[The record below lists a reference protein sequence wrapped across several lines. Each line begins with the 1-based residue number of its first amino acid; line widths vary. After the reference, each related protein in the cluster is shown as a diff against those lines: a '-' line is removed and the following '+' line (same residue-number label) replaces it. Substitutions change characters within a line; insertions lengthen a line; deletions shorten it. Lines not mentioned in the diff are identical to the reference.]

1 MAILAVNAGSS
12 TLKFSLH
19 PVEKGQVDAC
29 ILTGSIQG
37 LEPKGQPEL
46 SYHYQGQTTRA
57 ILPSNSVD
65 PFETAL

>member
-19 PVEKGQVDAC
+19 PVNDGQVEAC

-46 SYHYQGQTTRA
+46 SYSYLAQLIPIEDNRH
-57 ILPSNSVD
+57 SSVI
-65 PFETAL
+65 TSL